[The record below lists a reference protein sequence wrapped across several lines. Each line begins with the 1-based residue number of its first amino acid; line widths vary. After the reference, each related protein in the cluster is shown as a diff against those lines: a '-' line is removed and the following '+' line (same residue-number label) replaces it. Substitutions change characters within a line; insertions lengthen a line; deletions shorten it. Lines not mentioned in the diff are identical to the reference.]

1 MGTYRRRREACPQ
14 GPAYL
19 YVRGTRTSLG
29 RWVRTAYRGH
39 PGAQEASELDAK
51 RAIDQGSRLAA
62 VLEEAKPEK
71 VAEYVAPL
79 GFDGWLFQKVNSYRK
94 EKA

>member
-1 MGTYRRRREACPQ
+1 M
-14 GPAYL
+14 L
-19 YVRGTRTSLG
+19 RGQVAIHRKRQALG
-29 RWVRTAYRGH
+29 VPTFLIG
-39 PGAQEASELDAK
+39 GAQEASELDAK

-62 VLEEAKPEK
+62 VIEEAKPEK

-94 EKA
+94 KKA